1 MPATTDLAPSAPH
14 EYRVIIANIRGGNA
28 DDFSAATRTLHF
40 DRAGSGLD
48 AMHITRDLSAPKG
61 EVTETSAQQGSFFI
75 TATGENPNTSLLL
88 LVAVNRA
95 QPDTFA
101 LSVRSEF
108 VEGT

>member
-1 MPATTDLAPSAPH
+1 
-14 EYRVIIANIRGGNA
+14 
-28 DDFSAATRTLHF
+28 
-40 DRAGSGLD
+40 
-48 AMHITRDLSAPKG
+48 MHITRDLSAPKG